1 MAPTG
6 IYSIVLR
13 TALHKRMKTYC
24 PMMLIQTPVPILS
37 LGFLIALGCSL
48 LLGIAKSGIKGVAV
62 LIVTG
67 LALVYGARESTGI
80 LMPLLICGD
89 IFAVIYYKRHVEWV
103 YLVKLLPWMVIGV
116 LIGVVLGK
124 DLPEDLF
131 RVGMALIILFSV
143 AMMYYWGKKK
153 NKKVPTHWSFAA
165 STGLLA
171 GFSTMVGNLAGAFS
185 NIYFLAIKLPKNEF
199 IGTAAWLFFIINLFK
214 VPFHIWVWE
223 TINLESLKISL
234 TLIPAVISGLLLGVF
249 LVKKINNDK
258 YRKLILIFTGLGGL
272 VILFQ

>member
-1 MAPTG
+1 
-6 IYSIVLR
+6 
-13 TALHKRMKTYC
+13 
-24 PMMLIQTPVPILS
+24 MLIQTPVPFLS
-37 LGFLIALGCSL
+37 LGFLIALVCSL

-67 LALVYGARESTGI
+67 LALVYGGRESTGI
-80 LMPLLICGD
+80 LMPLLVCGD
-89 IFAVIYYKRHVEWV
+89 IFAVIYYKRHVEWI

-131 RVGMALIILFSV
+131 RMGMALIILFSV
-143 AMMYYWGKKK
+143 AMMYYWEKKK

-249 LVKKINNDK
+249 FFFFINNDK

-272 VILFQ
+272 AILFQ